1 MTTTTTRRATA
12 LRRLGLGAA
21 ALVLL
26 ASGCAGTAPTT
37 DAGAPAEGREAAAP
51 ADAQGAR
58 TAHDA
63 GEQGDQGDQGEG
75 DQGQGGQGDQD
86 DQGEGDGSGDDA
98 STVPVPAA
106 WEGTLLAERLPED
119 GDTHYLALQN
129 FYLDDAGAT
138 EMTAAEIMGQ
148 EFFGSLGADC
158 EGTAVLDGS
167 AASCTFTEDGRDWT
181 AEARIV
187 RTPFDGT
194 GLLILASDGERHELV
209 VPEGAVIGFSGTG
222 SRSLDEVTAE
232 EVEGA
237 AINGVLLASSPEGPL
252 PADVSADCE
261 LLDGG
266 EHAICEV
273 TGTPDGAGDGTY
285 LLTSQN
291 RYAGEPGSLGYLV
304 TELPAA

>member
-1 MTTTTTRRATA
+1 MTTTTTRRPTVR
-12 LRRLGLGAA
+12 RRLGLGAA

-26 ASGCAGTAPTT
+26 ASGCAGTAPAT
-37 DAGAPAEGREAAAP
+37 DAGVPAEGPEAAPVAAPAEGGRP
-51 ADAQGAR
+51 ANE
-58 TAHDA
+58 A
-63 GEQGDQGDQGEG
+63 GEQSDQVDQGES
-75 DQGQGGQGDQD
+75 GQAGQD
-86 DQGEGDGSGDDA
+86 DQGQDEGAGDAAPTA
-98 STVPVPAA
+98 SLPVA
-106 WEGTLLAERLPED
+106 WEGTILAERLPED

-158 EGTAVLDGS
+158 EGTAVLDG
-167 AASCTFTEDGRDWT
+167 AAATCTFTEDGRDWT

-232 EVEGA
+232 EAEGA
-237 AINGVLLASSPEGPL
+237 ATNGVLLASSPEGEL
-252 PADVSADCE
+252 PADLSADCE
-261 LLDGG
+261 ILDGG
-266 EHAICEV
+266 EHALCAV
-273 TGTPDGAGDGTY
+273 SGTPDGAGDGTY

>member
-1 MTTTTTRRATA
+1 MTTTTTRRATV
-12 LRRLGLGAA
+12 RRQLGIGAA

-26 ASGCAGTAPTT
+26 ASGCAGTTPTT

-63 GEQGDQGDQGEG
+63 GEQGDQG
-75 DQGQGGQGDQD
+75 